1 MYEAASSG
9 EIPRC
14 EASSLAAYRSASWRE
29 PLRTSASTVSE
40 PRSRQA
46 MVAVDEQ
53 QTFRGVE
60 DDYGQQGVE
69 HLGVALDPPG
79 VQVCLGIDRR
89 VCEKVGY
96 PQVRDRRYLRPLLES
111 PQPLFTRVRRRGVL
125 RTSPQK

>member
-14 EASSLAAYRSASWRE
+14 EAPSLAAYRSASWRE

-60 DDYGQQGVE
+60 DDYGRQGVE
-69 HLGVALDPPG
+69 HLGVALHPPG
-79 VQVCLGIDRR
+79 VQVRLGIDWR
-89 VCEKVGY
+89 VREKVGY
-96 PQVRDRRYLRPLLES
+96 PQVRHS
-111 PQPLFTRVRRRGVL
+111 PIVAVCLGVRN
-125 RTSPQK
+125 P

>member
-14 EASSLAAYRSASWRE
+14 EAPSLAAYRSASWRE

-53 QTFRGVE
+53 QTFWGVE
-60 DDYGQQGVE
+60 DDYGRQGVE
-69 HLGVALDPPG
+69 HLGVALHSRG
-79 VQVCLGIDRR
+79 VEICLRLDRR
-89 VCEKVGY
+89 VREEIDY
-96 PQVRDRRYLRPLLES
+96 S
-111 PQPLFTRVRRRGVL
+111 RVRH
-125 RTSPQK
+125 RTHSRCQPEPLQSPFT

>member
-14 EASSLAAYRSASWRE
+14 EAPSLAAYRSASWRE

-60 DDYGQQGVE
+60 DDYGRQGVE
-69 HLGVALDPPG
+69 HLGVALHPPG
-79 VQVCLGIDRR
+79 VQVRLGIDWR
-89 VCEKVGY
+89 VREKVGY
-96 PQVRDRRYLRPLLES
+96 SQVRHRPHRRCLLEN
-111 PQPLFTRVRRRGVL
+111 PQPPFTGVRGRRIL
-125 RTSPQK
+125 RTSR